1 MTTRQEAI
9 DNARHVATEAMQ
21 AKGEVE
27 SMIIGHTAGRPSGIP
42 LGRHDALSKDQRCCG
57 RDDRGEDA
65 HV

>member
-9 DNARHVATEAMQ
+9 DRARHVATEAMQ

-27 SMIIGHTAGRPSGIP
+27 PMIIAHTERPSGIP

-57 RDDRGEDA
+57 RHDRGGDA